1 MICHTCVLWKKM
13 VQGHYLTSM
22 LSQDVSENSKQL
34 TELENF
40 FDSELMSQLDNVY
53 GKVGTIERS
62 AQEAF
67 NVHSSWLSQACQNI
81 AETRSKAEKI
91 WIHISN
97 HAARLDWLH
106 TDSVATREVLKD
118 ISKIARENKSQVGKP
133 CRSWDQLVP
142 MSNPLVISSL
152 STYSPSGNRKLING
166 WSGWG

>member
-1 MICHTCVLWKKM
+1 M
-13 VQGHYLTSM
+13 VRGHYLTSM

-34 TELENF
+34 IELENF

-91 WIHISN
+91 RIYISN
-97 HAARLDWLH
+97 HAARLDGLH

-152 STYSPSGNRKLING
+152 SIYSPSGNRKLING
-166 WSGWG
+166 